1 MAEKVKLNEFLR
13 EMVKSLNK
21 RLDNFENDISLLRSE
36 IRRLETNQKKE
47 SLEDIKNRLK
57 GLESTLSTT
66 RDLNLVDKSI
76 LKMLE
81 SEESVRRT

>member
-47 SLEDIKNRLK
+47 SLEEVKDRLK
-57 GLESTLSTT
+57 SLESTLSTT

>member
-1 MAEKVKLNEFLR
+1 MVEKVKLNEFLR